1 MSVMGQDRSLESVRK
16 ALSHLHEKLGLDF
29 SFQLWDG
36 SLIPPS
42 DDDKNN
48 LRLALTDRTVLTKLL
63 RRPKLKT
70 VIDLYLSGGLDIR
83 GGTLFDLAER
93 RPKGKTK
100 NLLKSLNKSLLLRNL
115 FPLLFTRTD
124 QQNIQLD
131 GQGETSGRGSKQ
143 NDIAYHYDVS
153 NKFYELFLD
162 PEMVYTCGYFTDWS
176 NDLAQAQRDKLD
188 MICRKL
194 RLKPGD
200 RLLDIGC
207 GWGALICHAATHYG
221 VTAVGVTL
229 SEEQL
234 ALAKQRIKEKGLE
247 DKVSVELKDFRLLE
261 GTFDKISSIGM
272 FEHVGIENHREYYLT
287 VNRLLELRGIYL
299 HHAITRRGK
308 TSDAKFNRK
317 RPEYNS
323 MLKYIFPGAEV
334 DHIGMTARNLEAH
347 GFEVH
352 DVEAW
357 REHYA
362 RTTELWARRLI
373 ERREEA
379 IAEAGEERYRLWVL
393 YLTGVSLAF
402 TRGTLNIFQTVATK
416 RTKGLSGMPPT
427 RSDLY
432 EKGHG

>member
-1 MSVMGQDRSLESVRK
+1 MSVMRQDRSLEAVTR
-16 ALSHLHEKLGLDF
+16 ALTHLHEKLGLTF
-29 SFQLWDG
+29 AFQLWDG
-36 SLIPPS
+36 STVPAFR
-42 DDDKNN
+42 DGETD
-48 LRLALTDRTVLTKLL
+48 LRLALADQTVLTKLL

-70 VIDLYLSGGLDIR
+70 IIDLYLSGDLDIR
-83 GGTLFDLAER
+83 GGSLFDLAEQ

-100 NLLKSLNKSLLLRNL
+100 TLIKSLNKPLLLKAL
-115 FPLLFTRTD
+115 LPLVFAKTSR
-124 QQNIQLD
+124 QQLD
-131 GQGETSGRGSKQ
+131 LDGGGTTSGRGSEKS
-143 NDIAYHYDVS
+143 DIAYHYDVS
-153 NKFYELFLD
+153 NRFYELFLD

-176 NDLAQAQRDKLD
+176 NDLATAQVDKLE

-207 GWGALICHAATHYG
+207 GWGALICYAAEKYG
-221 VTAVGVTL
+221 VTALGVTL

-234 ALAKQRIKEKGLE
+234 ALAQQRIKERGLE

-261 GTFDKISSIGM
+261 GRFDKISSIGM
-272 FEHVGIENHREYYLT
+272 FEHVGIENHRDYYLT
-287 VNRLLELRGIYL
+287 VNRLLEPRGLYL

-362 RTTELWARRLI
+362 RTTELWARRLM
-373 ERREEA
+373 ENSEEA
-379 IAEAGEERYRLWVL
+379 IAEAGPERYRLWVL

-402 TRGTLNIFQTVATK
+402 TRGTLNIFQTVASK

-432 EKGHG
+432 DG

>member
-1 MSVMGQDRSLESVRK
+1 MSVMGQDRTLEAVTR
-16 ALSHLHEKLGLDF
+16 ALAHLHEKLGLTF
-29 SFQLWDG
+29 AFQLWDG
-36 SLIPPS
+36 STIPAS
-42 DDDKNN
+42 KDGDDD
-48 LRLALTDRTVLTKLL
+48 LRLALVDQTVLTKLL

-70 VIDLYLSGGLDIR
+70 VIDLYLTGGLDIR
-83 GGTLFDLAER
+83 GGSLFDLAEQ

-100 NLLKSLNKSLLLRNL
+100 ALIKSLNKSLLLKTL
-115 FPLLFTRTD
+115 LPLLFARSNN
-124 QQNIQLD
+124 QNLD
-131 GQGETSGRGSKQ
+131 LKGEGTTSGRGSEQ
-143 NDIAYHYDVS
+143 ADIAYHYDVS
-153 NKFYELFLD
+153 NYFYELFLD

-176 NDLAQAQRDKLD
+176 NDLATAQIDKLE

-207 GWGALICHAATHYG
+207 GWGALICYAAEKYG
-221 VTAVGVTL
+221 VTALGVTL

-234 ALAKQRIKEKGLE
+234 ALAQQRIKERGLE

-261 GTFDKISSIGM
+261 GTFDKVSSIGM

-287 VNRLLELRGIYL
+287 VNRLLEPRGLYL

-362 RTTELWARRLI
+362 RTTELWARRLM
-373 ERREEA
+373 ENSEAA
-379 IAEAGEERYRLWVL
+379 IAESGPERYRLWVL

-402 TRGTLNIFQTVATK
+402 TRGTLNIFQTVASK

-432 EKGHG
+432 DS

>member
-29 SFQLWDG
+29 SFQLWDD

-42 DDDKNN
+42 DDEKNK

-100 NLLKSLNKSLLLRNL
+100 KLIRSLNKSLLLRNL
-115 FPLLFTRTD
+115 FPLLFARTD
-124 QQNIQLD
+124 QQNAQLD

-153 NKFYELFLD
+153 NRFYELFLD

-207 GWGALICHAATHYG
+207 GWG
-221 VTAVGVTL
+221 
-229 SEEQL
+229 
-234 ALAKQRIKEKGLE
+234 R
-247 DKVSVELKDFRLLE
+247 
-261 GTFDKISSIGM
+261 
-272 FEHVGIENHREYYLT
+272 
-287 VNRLLELRGIYL
+287 
-299 HHAITRRGK
+299 
-308 TSDAKFNRK
+308 
-317 RPEYNS
+317 
-323 MLKYIFPGAEV
+323 
-334 DHIGMTARNLEAH
+334 
-347 GFEVH
+347 
-352 DVEAW
+352 
-357 REHYA
+357 
-362 RTTELWARRLI
+362 
-373 ERREEA
+373 
-379 IAEAGEERYRLWVL
+379 
-393 YLTGVSLAF
+393 
-402 TRGTLNIFQTVATK
+402 
-416 RTKGLSGMPPT
+416 
-427 RSDLY
+427 
-432 EKGHG
+432 